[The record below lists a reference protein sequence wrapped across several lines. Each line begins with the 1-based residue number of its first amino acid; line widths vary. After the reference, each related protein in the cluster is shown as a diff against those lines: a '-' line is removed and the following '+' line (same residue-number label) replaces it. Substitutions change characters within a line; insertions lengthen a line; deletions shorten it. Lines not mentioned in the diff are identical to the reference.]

1 MPFDLG
7 AAMRAAGK
15 TPDMYETQQQ
25 AMQDLQ
31 ARAANDQEFRRRI
44 VTERARNHY
53 RSYMGKE
60 PPDMSRPQQPG
71 QPQQFMQPQ
80 PVRPMQTSQVDS
92 GDDIRALLAQLRQLG
107 AIG

>member
-7 AAMRAAGK
+7 AAMRAAGN
-15 TPDMYETQQQ
+15 TPDMYENQQQ

-44 VTERARNHY
+44 VTERARDWH
-53 RSYMGKE
+53 RGYMGTE
-60 PPDMSRPQQPG
+60 PPKMD